1 MILDI
6 NFRLNES
13 EKDIDNL
20 ASFLLPRPLNYKGY
34 SQWLEKA
41 IAELYCG
48 YKQVALGF
56 SHGKLVASLMF
67 QPHKTI
73 RKFCELKNARTFEEF
88 QNRYM
93 LSFMLRQVEVI
104 AKQQGN
110 LAIVGDARSD
120 RLNVIQLLV
129 TNGYREVAR
138 TDLYKEDQEDIMF
151 CKPLGKANQR
161 FSCFPHKVQE
171 KLKNYP
177 SFISSWD

>member
-1 MILDI
+1 MLLDI

-20 ASFLLPRPLNYKGY
+20 ASFLLPRPLSYKKY
-34 SQWLEKA
+34 EQWLEKA
-41 IAELYCG
+41 ITELYSG

-73 RKFCELKNARTFEEF
+73 KKFCELKNARTLEEF

-110 LAIVGDARSD
+110 LAIVGDTRSD
-120 RLNVIQLLV
+120 RLDIITFLLK
-129 TNGYREVAR
+129 NGYKEVAR
-138 TDLYKEDQEDIMF
+138 ADIYNESYEDVEFMKDL
-151 CKPLGKANQR
+151 
-161 FSCFPHKVQE
+161 
-171 KLKNYP
+171 KLN
-177 SFISSWD
+177 I